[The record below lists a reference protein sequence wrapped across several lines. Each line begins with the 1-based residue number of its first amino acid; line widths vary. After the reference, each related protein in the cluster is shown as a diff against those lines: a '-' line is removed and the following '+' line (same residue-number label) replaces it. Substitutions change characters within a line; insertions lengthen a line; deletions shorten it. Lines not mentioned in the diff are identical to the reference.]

1 MKIKKFN
8 ELNEGLRV
16 NSNIL
21 ELYGDYNIDEVIE
34 KLNSILNGNT
44 YISIFQI
51 NSPFLEKSVFDEI
64 NTLLIN
70 IENWKNEG
78 ATFVNGNGL
87 EWFPVWN

>member
-8 ELNEGLRV
+8 EINEGMKV
-16 NSNIL
+16 NPNIL
-21 ELYGDYNIDEVIE
+21 ELYGEYNIDEVIE

-51 NSPFLEKSVFDEI
+51 NSSFLEKSVFDEI

-78 ATFVNGNGL
+78 ANFVDGGGL
-87 EWFPVWN
+87 EWIPLW